1 MWKSGVRLAHC
12 VLFPTAAGEGPP
24 QHAAAPP
31 AGDLQSAQL
40 HGPFCRSGKAV
51 QCGSSENHWKIR
63 ASEYWNQD
71 VSRKSF
77 QKDWG
82 FAWSFLCTWPQSY
95 MGARLHVHSLIPIT
109 CWERL
114 RRWPTTPWVVSWGRS
129 AFLSLRGC
137 LSASWASRLGIES
150 TLLAGRVGAGSPLR
164 GPVSM
169 EKEEATCLCLVLGQ
183 AFQMRTVNS
192 EVRIVSLELKELR
205 LRKWHKCTW
214 KYSNKQT

>member
-1 MWKSGVRLAHC
+1 MSSVVRIFFSLLRKCAIIKVLGNPDASVWKSGVRLTHR

-63 ASEYWNQD
+63 ASEYLNQD

-82 FAWSFLCTWPQSY
+82 FAWSFLWTWPQSY
-95 MGARLHVHSLIPIT
+95 MGARLHVRSWIPIT

-114 RRWPTTPWVVSWGRS
+114 RQWPTTPWAVSWGRS
-129 AFLSLRGC
+129 AFLSLR
-137 LSASWASRLGIES
+137 R
-150 TLLAGRVGAGSPLR
+150 TP
-164 GPVSM
+164 
-169 EKEEATCLCLVLGQ
+169 LCLLD
-183 AFQMRTVNS
+183 F
-192 EVRIVSLELKELR
+192 
-205 LRKWHKCTW
+205 
-214 KYSNKQT
+214 